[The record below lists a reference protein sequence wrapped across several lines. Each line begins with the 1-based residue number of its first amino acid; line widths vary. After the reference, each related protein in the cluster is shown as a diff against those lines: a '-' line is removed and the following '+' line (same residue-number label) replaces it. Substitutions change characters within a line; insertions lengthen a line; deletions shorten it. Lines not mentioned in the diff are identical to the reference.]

1 MCVNSEREVG
11 LPATVMFKLYAE
23 NSLLIYL
30 YCSIV
35 QLSSSP
41 FLLFS
46 WSLLHVMNNCVCFSN
61 DVILV
66 VKH

>member
-1 MCVNSEREVG
+1 MCVNGGREVG

-46 WSLLHVMNNCVCFSN
+46 LLNSYVWFSN
-61 DVILV
+61 DEILV